1 MRAKGLPNTFDVTTD
16 SHSYNAIVKPVEGLK
31 KITTTFMFVVIALGS
46 LVLILLTSISIRER
60 KYEVGVLRAMEMKKK
75 SVILGLWFEI
85 LTMTVICLKIVLST
99 GALIAQPLSTSLL
112 NSQMVNSQNNDGN
125 LIGNT
130 GSISLGGM
138 FDIGGE
144 VQGIKL
150 IDVTLDDKTIIQ
162 VVVLSI
168 SLTSLAAFVSM
179 RKITQYE
186 PIKILMERN

>member
-1 MRAKGLPNTFDVTTD
+1 
-16 SHSYNAIVKPVEGLK
+16 
-31 KITTTFMFVVIALGS
+31 
-46 LVLILLTSISIRER
+46 
-60 KYEVGVLRAMEMKKK
+60 
-75 SVILGLWFEI
+75 
-85 LTMTVICLKIVLST
+85 MTVICLTIGLST

-144 VQGIKL
+144 DQSIKV
-150 IDVTLDDKTIIQ
+150 IDVTLDGKTIIQ

-186 PIKILMERN
+186 PIKMLMERN